1 MIFRQVYSVQYYSS
15 IYIQKALY
23 KVLCDFKKSKTKRM
37 HLPLHVKYSKQSI
50 TNQKDAMLYIEE
62 YEK

>member
-1 MIFRQVYSVQYYSS
+1 
-15 IYIQKALY
+15 
-23 KVLCDFKKSKTKRM
+23 M